1 MNNPNTIE
9 KINKDPTN
17 RLKKYKVD
25 KTIETINVN
34 KNKHIVV

>member
-1 MNNPNTIE
+1 MNNPNTFE
-9 KINKDPTN
+9 MINNEPTN
-17 RLKKYKVD
+17 KLKKYKVD